1 MNLVD
6 AFFTFIFV
14 PSKVMTFIFVLGW
27 LGCLCFAV
35 VTIVSLFMD
44 FIDESKDRNER
55 RRN

>member
-1 MNLVD
+1 MNLIEHFLTCV
-6 AFFTFIFV
+6 
-14 PSKVMTFIFVLGW
+14 FVLGW
-27 LGCLCFAV
+27 FGGLCFAV

>member
-1 MNLVD
+1 MNLVEH
-6 AFFTFIFV
+6 FLTCV
-14 PSKVMTFIFVLGW
+14 FVLGW
-27 LGCLCFAV
+27 LGGLCFAV